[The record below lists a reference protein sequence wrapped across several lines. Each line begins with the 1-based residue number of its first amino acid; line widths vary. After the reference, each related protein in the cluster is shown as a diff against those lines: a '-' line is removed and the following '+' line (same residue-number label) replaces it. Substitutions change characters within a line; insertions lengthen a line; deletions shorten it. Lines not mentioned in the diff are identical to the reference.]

1 MEGQISIFSLFG
13 EETAAAQDEPIL
25 PNVSE
30 FPLEERL
37 MKEKEMI
44 GLYVSGHPLENY
56 KKAIEQRAN
65 TDSTSFMKTLGE
77 DVASGRVLKDK
88 ETVVMAGLVVSRKQK
103 TTKTGKAM
111 CILQLEDFF
120 GDYEVL
126 VFPSA
131 FAKCGSV
138 VLSARA
144 LLMRGQVQV
153 EDEEVKLFLEDAVA
167 LSRDDEELCS
177 LPEPARNYG
186 GSYAP
191 RRSSLAEQT
200 ASMKKAPSDNGARS
214 VAESVPA
221 QAAPVAVPAGTK
233 RVAIRYYGTMEDAG
247 YKRLLATCAYFR
259 GNVPVYVSLPNEGRD
274 VILPVEYSI
283 EWSRDV
289 VEILVKEFGIENV
302 SQF

>member
-1 MEGQISIFSLFG
+1 
-13 EETAAAQDEPIL
+13 
-25 PNVSE
+25 
-30 FPLEERL
+30 

-111 CILQLEDFF
+111 CILQVEDFF
-120 GDYEVL
+120 GDFEVL
-126 VFPSA
+126 VFPGA

-138 VLSARA
+138 ILSARA

-177 LPEPARNYG
+177 LPEPARNRSA
-186 GSYAP
+186 SYMP

-200 ASMKKAPSDNGARS
+200 SSMKKTTSESGARS
-214 VAESVPA
+214 GTESIPA
-221 QAAPVAVPAGTK
+221 QAVPANVPSGTK
-233 RVAIRYYGTMEDAG
+233 RVAIRYYGTMDDEG

-259 GNVPVYVSLPNEGRD
+259 GNVPVYVSLPNEGRN